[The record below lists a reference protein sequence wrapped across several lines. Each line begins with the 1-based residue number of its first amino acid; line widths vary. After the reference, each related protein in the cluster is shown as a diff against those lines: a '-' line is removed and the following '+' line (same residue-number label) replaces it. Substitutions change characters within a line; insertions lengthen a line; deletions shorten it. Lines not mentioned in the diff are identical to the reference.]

1 MTLRE
6 TLEETNERFNGD
18 FWRAVEHLIQEGWGI
33 EAFEEAGIKEIFH
46 ESFNNPIQEN
56 MQYLEQLIG
65 EAENRGGA

>member
-1 MTLRE
+1 MDHVPVCIRPLDVRKDYSG
-6 TLEETNERFNGD
+6 GD
-18 FWRAVEHLIQEGWGI
+18 ILGY
-33 EAFEEAGIKEIFH
+33 EEAGIKEIFH